1 MNATNIINLYK
12 TWYKDIDI
20 VVSKNLD
27 SLVVKDFKTG
37 STYYINS
44 IDMITRTFSDLG
56 NMRKACNV
64 L

>member
-20 VVSKNLD
+20 VVSKNFRG
-27 SLVVKDFKTG
+27 LVVKDFRTG

-44 IDMITRTFSDLG
+44 VDMITRIFCDLG
-56 NMRKACNV
+56 NMRKACDV